1 MLDKTENTRRLAKNT
16 ILLYLRSLF
25 SLFVSLYSSRLILQ
39 ALGVEDYGIYNA
51 VGGFASMFWL
61 VSGSISSA
69 ISRFITI
76 EQGRKDQEKLNLVFS
91 MSLNI
96 MAILGVIVVL
106 AALAFGP
113 WFIHNKMTVPPDRM
127 SAAINV
133 FYLSIVTVVSGFLIV
148 PFNGAIIAHEKMGAY
163 ALVSV
168 MEAVLRL
175 LLGLFLV
182 YGTYSADTLNLYAVL
197 CTISTLLIQSFA
209 TTFCVKH
216 FQECR
221 FRPLF
226 DKKVFGEMASFASWT
241 FIGSISQTFSGQG
254 VNVVVNMFFGP
265 LLNAARGIAA
275 TIENVVSLLVKN
287 FTIALSPQI
296 TKSYAAGELDYMK
309 SLVYMGTK
317 FSTYIMYFF
326 VLPLTLEAE
335 FVLNIWL
342 VEVPEYAVIFVRL
355 TMINCMTGMLDGIFG
370 YAQNATGKVRNYQ
383 LIRSIIVFLNF
394 PLTYLLLKLGA
405 GATSAYIVSIG
416 LAIPRII
423 SILMITH
430 RSLQFSYWE
439 VFKRIYVGVIL
450 SISVSMILPTLIH
463 FTMPSGWPRFL
474 AVGFVSVICSLSAC
488 FFIGCTKQERQYV
501 LQLVRSFLKKPP
513 VAAH

>member
-1 MLDKTENTRRLAKNT
+1 M
-16 ILLYLRSLF
+16 
-25 SLFVSLYSSRLILQ
+25 
-39 ALGVEDYGIYNA
+39 EDYGIYNA

-96 MAILGVIVVL
+96 MAILGVVVVL

-113 WFIHNKMTVPPDRM
+113 WFIHNKMIVPPDRM
-127 SAAINV
+127 SAAVNV

-168 MEAVLRL
+168 LEAILRL
-175 LLGLFLV
+175 LLALFLV
-182 YGTYSADTLNLYAVL
+182 YGVYSADTLNLYAVL
-197 CTISTLLIQSFA
+197 CTVSTLIIQAFA
-209 TTFCVKH
+209 TVFCVRH

-221 FRPLF
+221 FRPVF
-226 DKKVFGEMASFASWT
+226 DKTVFGEMASFASWT
-241 FIGSISQTFSGQG
+241 FIGSVSQTFCGQG
-254 VNVVVNMFFGP
+254 VNVIINMFFGP
-265 LLNAARGIAA
+265 LLNAARGVAA

-296 TKSYAAGELDYMK
+296 TKAYAAKEYDYMK

-335 FVLNIWL
+335 FVLNLWL
-342 VEVPEYAVIFVRL
+342 VEVPEYATAFVRL
-355 TMINCMTGMLDGIFG
+355 TMVNCMAGMLDGIFG
-370 YAQNATGKVRNYQ
+370 YAQNATGKIRNYQ
-383 LIRSIIVFLNF
+383 LIRSIIIFLNF

-405 GATSAYIVSIG
+405 GATSAYVVSIALAVPRIVSI
-416 LAIPRII
+416 LV
-423 SILMITH
+423 ITH

-439 VFKRIYVGVIL
+439 IFKRIYLGVIL
-450 SISVSMILPTLIH
+450 SISTSIIIPTLIH
-463 FTMPSGWPRFL
+463 LTMPSGWLRFL
-474 AVGFVSVICSLSAC
+474 AVGFTSVICSVSAC
-488 FFIGCTKQERQYV
+488 FFLGCSKSEQQHAI
-501 LQLVRSFLKKPP
+501 QFVRSFLKKTPF
-513 VAAH
+513 ATR